1 VVAAA
6 EIIQDQPALVGQVAE
21 LADIPAVVEQPE
33 QQQQILEAGQ
43 VEVAIIQ
50 TVQSVPEAQ
59 D

>member
-1 VVAAA
+1 MAVA
-6 EIIQDQPALVGQVAE
+6 IIQDQPALVAQVAE